1 MPLAVYLALLGT
13 PSSADAS
20 ISFSSRVY
28 VPVLCVCVCGSRS
41 RSKQNIDRRSL
52 AIAIAFM
59 RAFARLPF
67 LLLLLLLRAGK
78 DTTLSVQSTTIN
90 CLVLFSD
97 GVSLLLVLKAN
108 NNRSS
113 RMCVC
118 FYCWKSNSSIVIVFL
133 PHFKVV
139 LIRALPSFPPSL
151 PTTYVHPQQ
160 YRIYD
165 RVDICW
171 PELSSFSPPSPSS
184 PFSSFSTLL
193 YTQAKAKEGRNTTH
207 GPIIDRPRSLPS
219 RSFPRLFFVCVRD
232 WSQSQSSQCSFSLP
246 SRGGSHYL
254 LPPPSSP
261 LPNGPHAINNLKSRP
276 ISYRLY
282 NSFLYTYL

>member
-1 MPLAVYLALLGT
+1 MTTIDFDLTQLGLDWAGTWLLVPIVPSRGCHWRSIWHSLALLPLQMH
-13 PSSADAS
+13 PSPFPLVSTC
-20 ISFSSRVY
+20 
-28 VPVLCVCVCGSRS
+28 PHCVCVCGSRS

-78 DTTLSVQSTTIN
+78 DTTLSEQSTTIN

-171 PELSSFSPPSPSS
+171 PELSSFSSPSPSSPSS

-219 RSFPRLFFVCVRD
+219 RSFPRLFFVCVRVCAFIFCNKAKEL
-232 WSQSQSSQCSFSLP
+232 SKKAAHQ
-246 SRGGSHYL
+246 
-254 LPPPSSP
+254 
-261 LPNGPHAINNLKSRP
+261 
-276 ISYRLY
+276 
-282 NSFLYTYL
+282 